1 MMDNHLTIIS
11 RHGWDQC
18 GEAHGR
24 LRFRRGDEEVEL
36 APAEVP
42 FWAAQLEA
50 PAPAPSGAWEA
61 RRVFLDHGY
70 IVGPRVVGV
79 THTPRG
85 ETLFYRIFA
94 DAERAAETLN
104 GRGRQLELFG

>member
-1 MMDNHLTIIS
+1 MDNDLTIIS

-18 GEAHGR
+18 GETNGR

-42 FWAAQLEA
+42 FWAAQLERPA
-50 PAPAPSGAWEA
+50 PAPADAWEA
-61 RRVFLDHGY
+61 RRVFVCAGY

-85 ETLFYRIFA
+85 ETLFLETYA
-94 DAERAAETLN
+94 DAERAAAALN
-104 GRGRQLELFG
+104 GRGRQLEMGL